1 MDRHP
6 YVTFLTVLRPRGTG
20 AGSAF
25 ARVARLVVKVDA
37 EDVRGLDVSFTSD
50 FFVVRD
56 VLRFFGT
63 IRSQRT
69 KNRVLAP
76 I

>member
-1 MDRHP
+1 M
-6 YVTFLTVLRPRGTG
+6 TG

-25 ARVARLVVKVDA
+25 ARVARLVVEADA

-56 VLRFFGT
+56 VLRFLGT

-69 KNRVLAP
+69 KKRVLVP
-76 I
+76 IRHSNIMQ